1 MIGMAAEA
9 SSFFFFVFTLFLV
22 LAVANSFVV
31 FWSALV
37 PNFITGN
44 TLITAFTAYFF
55 LFCGFFISR
64 SAMRFSFYNDTT

>member
-9 SSFFFFVFTLFLV
+9 SSFFLFVFTLFLT
-22 LAVANSFVV
+22 LAVANSFVL

-55 LFCGFFISR
+55 LFSGFFIPR
-64 SAMRFSFYNDTT
+64 WATRFVFCSERT